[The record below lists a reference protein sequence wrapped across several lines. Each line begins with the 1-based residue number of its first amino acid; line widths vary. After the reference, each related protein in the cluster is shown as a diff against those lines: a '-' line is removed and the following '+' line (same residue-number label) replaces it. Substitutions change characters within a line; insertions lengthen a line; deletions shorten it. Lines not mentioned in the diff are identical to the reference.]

1 MTAIA
6 IVMTSLKMARSTMT
20 LMMEGSA
27 KQLAMIVPEGL
38 IVMLMVKNKK
48 VRRRKILS
56 PREMINPRKKV
67 GQKECVAPRELQS
80 HPCSTIHQLEACTYT
95 LLG

>member
-48 VRRRKILS
+48 VRRRKILG
-56 PREMINPRKKV
+56 PKEKINPRKEV
-67 GQKECVAPRELQS
+67 G
-80 HPCSTIHQLEACTYT
+80 
-95 LLG
+95 

>member
-48 VRRRKILS
+48 VRRRKILGPKEKLHS
-56 PREMINPRKKV
+56 RKKV
-67 GQKECVAPRELQS
+67 G
-80 HPCSTIHQLEACTYT
+80 
-95 LLG
+95 